1 MNYLGLGYFDKKR
14 MDALPKEKVEAIMQK
29 CQVHLE
35 EFYKSGQVVADVGV
49 SQEAKNLRQVD
60 GKLQVGESQLTQLEK
75 MIGSAFI
82 IEAQNIEEAIE
93 IASLHPTVQVTE
105 GEQLAWEIEIR
116 AIDSFY
122 KKN

>member
-1 MNYLGLGYFDKKR
+1 MHT
-14 MDALPKEKVEAIMQK
+14 

-49 SQEAKNLRQVD
+49 SQETKSLQRVD
-60 GKLQVGESQLTQLEK
+60 GRVQVGESQLTQLEK

-82 IEAQNIEEAIE
+82 IEAQNIEEAID

-105 GEQLAWEIEIR
+105 AEELGWEIEIR

>member
-1 MNYLGLGYFDKKR
+1 MEYLGLGYFDKKK

-35 EFYKSGQVVADVGV
+35 EFYKSGQVMADVGV
-49 SQEAKNLRQVD
+49 AQEAKSLQRVD
-60 GKLQVGESQLTQLEK
+60 GNIQVGESQLTQLKK

-105 GEQLAWEIEIR
+105 GEQLAWEIEIQ